1 MTSSDPLIVLLLKEN
16 TRLKDSL
23 FQASLQRD
31 ALIKH
36 ANQLAS
42 SQAPAFDPPRL
53 ELEHILKIGR
63 PPYLSRFEVTL
74 DKGLSSKVVKMF
86 MLNLFLFLSSAGKS
100 ARFVSR
106 VLTRK

>member
-42 SQAPAFDPPRL
+42 SQAPAFDP